1 MKKHLFLVFIIL
13 IIILLNFHKLLEKD
27 NIKYMNIFELIQ
39 YNLKLYLI
47 NNSGI
52 TYLKENGS
60 NMLDTLTND
69 ELMIKFH
76 RNLNNKYG
84 KIVKSHII
92 TYSDYYYILD
102 TELSKKILNDSPF
115 LFGPGILKKEFFN
128 TFMPNNL
135 GISYCNNK
143 LECPWKKRRKF
154 NEDVLGTKNIT
165 NFYKCIPDIIKKT

>member
-1 MKKHLFLVFIIL
+1 
-13 IIILLNFHKLLEKD
+13 
-27 NIKYMNIFELIQ
+27 MNIFELIQ

-92 TYSDYYYILD
+92 TLPLTSVTSTNIFD
-102 TELSKKILNDSPF
+102 DSR
-115 LFGPGILKKEFFN
+115 
-128 TFMPNNL
+128 
-135 GISYCNNK
+135 
-143 LECPWKKRRKF
+143 KR
-154 NEDVLGTKNIT
+154 
-165 NFYKCIPDIIKKT
+165 

>member
-76 RNLNNKYG
+76 RNLNNK
-84 KIVKSHII
+84 KVKKLNHI
-92 TYSDYYYILD
+92 L
-102 TELSKKILNDSPF
+102 
-115 LFGPGILKKEFFN
+115 
-128 TFMPNNL
+128 
-135 GISYCNNK
+135 
-143 LECPWKKRRKF
+143 
-154 NEDVLGTKNIT
+154 
-165 NFYKCIPDIIKKT
+165 